1 MSRLISF
8 VVALSLSLPLSFAV
22 AQAPKREDFGAA
34 LNASNAATNTSNLY
48 ETLPGYQ
55 GDAPD
60 VQARSDD
67 APSDLNANG
76 MVASTT
82 NSLTPVIQS
91 NQSFLGANRIDEN
104 ATWVKN
110 ALAIN
115 GDPQATADGAT
126 GGGSNACH
134 LQTASTTETTL
145 YTCESG
151 NVIGEGDFSCSLTRG
166 FRKKDPVTRSC
177 VTSRYTGVY
186 GTVPPEYRYI
196 HHCQR
201 AIMHHGLPDASNGC
215 GYLTG
220 SGACLALY
228 GLGPDWATVCNR
240 VITGRSKVT
249 YEGMYEETCAD
260 TAACTQQ
267 TSVCRSYFGVG
278 FCEREE
284 KDFLCDA
291 GGYEDLG
298 VSDSGCNA
306 LLANPT
312 CTQRGSSCA
321 QTANMF
327 PEIMAHFGFAADYC
341 LSTAHTYRC
350 QNITGTGSNCE
361 PDASCSFKT
370 RTCIDET
377 AAGDAGCQS
386 WENVYECKKAVT
398 TPVDA
403 SVCDA
408 SWVMGTT
415 TIEAVDNPD
424 QDIASAVSA
433 LNAAKGASN
442 TFEAEMSIF
451 KGQDLRCG
459 KAVLGFANCCK
470 DSGWGT
476 DVGLAECNSNELK
489 LMESQ
494 KKKACHYVGTY
505 CSKDSLFGCLQ
516 KSMTYC
522 CYGNSLA
529 RIIQEAGHQQ
539 LGIGWGSAK
548 SPNCAGFSVEDF
560 QKLDLTSVDFSDFYN
575 EKLGQLAETDQGST
589 VAAITSSIE
598 AMNGSGTPKK

>member
-1 MSRLISF
+1 MNRLLLIAA
-8 VVALSLSLPLSFAV
+8 ALSIALPLSFAV

-34 LNASNAATNTSNLY
+34 LNASNAATNTSDLY
-48 ETLPGYQ
+48 QTLPGYK

-60 VQARSDD
+60 MQARSDD
-67 APSDLNANG
+67 APEDLNASG
-76 MVASTT
+76 MLASTS

-104 ATWVKN
+104 AEWVKN

-115 GDPQATADGAT
+115 ADSTATAGGAA
-126 GGGSNACH
+126 GSGSNACH
-134 LQTASTTETTL
+134 LQTTSSTETTL

-151 NVIGEGDFSCSLTRG
+151 NMIGEGDFSCSVTRA
-166 FRKKDPVTRSC
+166 FRKKDPVTGAC
-177 VTSRYTGVY
+177 VTSRLTGVY
-186 GTVPPEYRYI
+186 GAVPDGYRYI

-220 SGACLALY
+220 SGSCLALY
-228 GLGPDWATVCNR
+228 GSGPDWSTICNR
-240 VITGRSKVT
+240 VVTGRSKVT
-249 YEGMYEETCAD
+249 YIGLYEETCGE
-260 TAACTQQ
+260 TAACTLQS
-267 TSVCRSYFGVG
+267 SVCRSDFGIG

-284 KDFLCDA
+284 RNYLCDA
-291 GGYEDLG
+291 GGFEDLG
-298 VSDSGCNA
+298 ISDSGCTA

-312 CTQRGSSCA
+312 CALRSQICT
-321 QTANMF
+321 QTASMF
-327 PEIMAHFGFAADYC
+327 PEIMAHFGFAADTC
-341 LSTAHTYRC
+341 FSTAFSYTC
-350 QNITGTGSNCE
+350 QNIIGNGSNCT

-370 RTCIDET
+370 RNCIDAT
-377 AAGDAGCQS
+377 ASGDASCQS

-415 TIEAVDNPD
+415 TIEAVDDPD

-433 LNAAKGASN
+433 LNAVKAASN
-442 TFEAEMSIF
+442 TYEAEMSIF

-459 KAVLGFANCCK
+459 KAVMGFANCCK

-476 DVGLAECNSNELK
+476 DVGLAECDSNELK

-560 QKLDLTSVDFSDFYN
+560 QKLDLTNVDFSDFYN
-575 EKLGQLAETDQGST
+575 EKLGQLAETDRAST
-589 VAAITSSIE
+589 VTAITTSIE
-598 AMNGSGTPKK
+598 AMNGSGSPKK